1 MISKTQAE
9 KLTPEQVEIMSEP
22 VADSGNKI
30 HVVEE
35 TDEPKDNTDP
45 IVAESKDVK
54 KAPEVKEEAKVPQP
68 VAEDFFDKME
78 RELSKPEGKEDL
90 TEFTT
95 REKAYYHSMRSDR
108 KKRQK
113 AEVERDEAL
122 FREMKLK
129 KEKEK
134 PEVVEDDDPFK
145 DRAPDDLLTVEDIKK
160 LLAKKE
166 KKEEP
171 KVEKTEPI
179 IDINN
184 PTTKKF
190 LDLCD
195 KEAKQTYPD
204 YEEVIELAN
213 EIISNNPKYQEDLA
227 NCFYRGENPA
237 MKMYEL
243 IKSDAEF
250 EKLIPVAQTRVNAR
264 KVKTD
269 KPAVAVDKDK
279 KAQEVQEAIE
289 KNKTKT
295 KTSAHAVGSEDNSGE
310 LTLEEINKMPSR
322 EFAKLPKKQRD
333 KILQLYGG

>member
-22 VADSGNKI
+22 VADSGNKMY
-30 HVVEE
+30 VVEE
-35 TDEPKDNTDP
+35 KDEPKDTVDLV
-45 IVAESKDVK
+45 VAESKDVK
-54 KAPEVKEEAKVPQP
+54 KPEVKSEVKEEPK
-68 VAEDFFDKME
+68 EDFFDKME

-171 KVEKTEPI
+171 KVENQVL
-179 IDINN
+179 DVQN
-184 PTTKKF
+184 PTVKKF
-190 LDLCD
+190 IALCD
-195 KEAKQTYPD
+195 QEARQTYPD
-204 YEEVIELAN
+204 YEEVVELAN
-213 EIISNNPKYQEDLA
+213 EIISNNPKYQEDIA
-227 NCFYRGENPA
+227 NCFHRGENPA
-237 MKMYEL
+237 IRMYEL

-269 KPAVAVDKDK
+269 KPAVAVDKNK